1 MKFKITK
8 SSIFVSITFAFLLS
22 LVSVLLA
29 AIFLLDYDKKE
40 YTDKLNKKYSII
52 ARATLFHLNNFIDSA
67 ELQQQI
73 KDYSMRKINN
83 DKIKDY
89 IIEKS
94 QVIQKIESEIGSSTI
109 LKYKKYHY
117 LLIEHKNTIQLFK
130 DEDYQPHRYDVIK
143 IIFGFVFAI
152 IILSYIMTIRKIKP
166 LRRLKRQMDK
176 FGTGSLDIDCKRDGE
191 DEISQVSNSFQH
203 AVEQIQK
210 LNSSRQLFLR
220 NIMHELKTPITKGRI
235 TAEMIPSGK
244 QKDRLI
250 NVFEKMELLINEFA
264 SIEQITSGAGV
275 QNIRPARL
283 IDIIDESIDLAMV
296 PSKALK
302 LEIDDSLIL
311 NVDFR
316 LFTTAIKNLI
326 DNGIKYSIDNFVI
339 ITATKKRISLIS
351 KGSPLEHKL
360 EYYIQPFVQEKNSHQ
375 SFGLGLY
382 IVENIV
388 KAHGLDFKY
397 NHKNGLNYFC
407 FENIECLL

>member
-1 MKFKITK
+1 MKFNITR
-8 SSIFVSITFAFLLS
+8 SSIFFSITFTFLLS
-22 LVSVLLA
+22 LVSIFLA
-29 AIFLLDYDKKE
+29 AMFLLDYDKQE
-40 YTDKLNKKYSII
+40 YADKLNKKYSII
-52 ARATLFHLNNFIDSA
+52 ARATLFHLNNFIDEE

-73 KDYSMRKINN
+73 QDYSMRKINN
-83 DKIKDY
+83 NKIKDY
-89 IIEKS
+89 IIEQS
-94 QVIQKIESEIGSSTI
+94 EVIQKIENKIGNSTI

-117 LLIEHKNTIQLFK
+117 LLIEHENNIQLFK

-143 IIFGFVFAI
+143 IIFGFIFAI
-152 IILSYIMTIRKIKP
+152 ILLSYIMTIRKIKP

-176 FGTGSLDIDCKRDGE
+176 FGKGSLDIDCKRDGE

-203 AVEQIQK
+203 AVEQIKK

-250 NVFEKMELLINEFA
+250 NVFEKLELLINEFA
-264 SIEQITSGAGV
+264 SIEQITSGEGI
-275 QNIRPARL
+275 QNVRPARL

-339 ITATKKRISLIS
+339 ITATKEKISFIS
-351 KGSPLEHKL
+351 KGSPLEHPL
-360 EYYIQPFVQEKNSHQ
+360 EHYVQPFIQEKNSHQ

-382 IVENIV
+382 IVDNII
-388 KAHGLDFKY
+388 KAHNLDFKY
-397 NHKNGLNYFC
+397 YHKNGLNYFY
-407 FENIECLL
+407 FEKIESLL

>member
-1 MKFKITK
+1 MKFNITR
-8 SSIFVSITFAFLLS
+8 SSIFFSITFAFLLS
-22 LVSVLLA
+22 LISVFLA
-29 AIFLLDYDKKE
+29 AMFLLEYDKQE

-52 ARATLFHLNNFIDSA
+52 ARATLFHLNNFIDET

-73 KDYSMRKINN
+73 QDYSMRKINN
-83 DKIKDY
+83 NKIKDY
-89 IIEKS
+89 IIEQS
-94 QVIQKIESEIGSSTI
+94 EVIQKIENKIGNSTI

-117 LLIEHKNTIQLFK
+117 LLIEHENTVQLFK

-143 IIFGFVFAI
+143 IIFGFIFAI

-176 FGTGSLDIDCKRDGE
+176 FGKGSLDIDCKREGE

-203 AVEQIQK
+203 AVEQIKK

-250 NVFEKMELLINEFA
+250 SVFEKLELLINEFA
-264 SIEQITSGAGV
+264 SIEQITSGEGI

-296 PSKALK
+296 PSKTLK
-302 LEIDDSLIL
+302 LEIDASLIL

-339 ITATKKRISLIS
+339 ITATKERISFIS
-351 KGSPLEHKL
+351 KGSPLEHPL
-360 EYYIQPFVQEKNSHQ
+360 EHYIQPFIQEKNSHQ

-382 IVENIV
+382 IVDNIV
-388 KAHGLDFKY
+388 KAHNLDFKY
-397 NHKNGLNYFC
+397 RHKDGLNYFC
-407 FENIECLL
+407 FEKIESLL

>member
-1 MKFKITK
+1 MKFNITR
-8 SSIFVSITFAFLLS
+8 SSIFFSITFAFLLS
-22 LVSVLLA
+22 LISVFLA
-29 AIFLLDYDKKE
+29 AMFLLEYDKQE

-52 ARATLFHLNNFIDSA
+52 ARATLFHLNNFIDET

-73 KDYSMRKINN
+73 QDYSMRKINN
-83 DKIKDY
+83 NKIKDY
-89 IIEKS
+89 IIEQS
-94 QVIQKIESEIGSSTI
+94 EVIQKIENKIGNSTI

-117 LLIEHKNTIQLFK
+117 LLIEHENTVQLFK

-143 IIFGFVFAI
+143 IIFGFIFAI

-176 FGTGSLDIDCKRDGE
+176 FGKGSLDIDCKREGE

-203 AVEQIQK
+203 AVEQIKK

-250 NVFEKMELLINEFA
+250 SVFEKLELLINEFA
-264 SIEQITSGAGV
+264 SIEQITSGEGI

-296 PSKALK
+296 PSKTLK
-302 LEIDDSLIL
+302 LEIDASLIL

-339 ITATKKRISLIS
+339 ITATKDRISFIS
-351 KGSPLEHKL
+351 KGSPLEHPL
-360 EYYIQPFVQEKNSHQ
+360 EHYIQPFIQEKNSHQ

-382 IVENIV
+382 IVDNIV
-388 KAHGLDFKY
+388 KAHNLDFKY
-397 NHKNGLNYFC
+397 HHKDGLNYFC
-407 FENIECLL
+407 FEKIESLL

>member
-1 MKFKITK
+1 MKFNITR
-8 SSIFVSITFAFLLS
+8 SSIFFSITFAFLLS
-22 LVSVLLA
+22 LVSVFLA
-29 AIFLLDYDKKE
+29 AMFLLEYDKQE
-40 YTDKLNKKYSII
+40 YADKLNKKYSII
-52 ARATLFHLNNFIDSA
+52 ARATLFHLNNFIDNT

-89 IIEKS
+89 IIEQS
-94 QVIQKIESEIGSSTI
+94 EVIQKIENKIGNSSI

-117 LLIEHKNTIQLFK
+117 LLIEHGNTAQLFK

-176 FGTGSLDIDCKRDGE
+176 FAGGSLDIDCRRDGE

-210 LNSSRQLFLR
+210 LNNSRQLFLR

-235 TAEMIPSGK
+235 TAEMIESGK

-250 NVFEKMELLINEFA
+250 NVFEKLELLINEFA
-264 SIEQITSGAGV
+264 SIEQITSGAGI

-283 IDIIDESIDLAMV
+283 MDIIDESIDLAMV
-296 PSKALK
+296 PTKALK

-339 ITATKKRISLIS
+339 ITATKK
-351 KGSPLEHKL
+351 E
-360 EYYIQPFVQEKNSHQ
+360 SH
-375 SFGLGLY
+375 L
-382 IVENIV
+382 
-388 KAHGLDFKY
+388 
-397 NHKNGLNYFC
+397 
-407 FENIECLL
+407 

>member
-1 MKFKITK
+1 
-8 SSIFVSITFAFLLS
+8 
-22 LVSVLLA
+22 
-29 AIFLLDYDKKE
+29 
-40 YTDKLNKKYSII
+40 
-52 ARATLFHLNNFIDSA
+52 
-67 ELQQQI
+67 
-73 KDYSMRKINN
+73 
-83 DKIKDY
+83 
-89 IIEKS
+89 
-94 QVIQKIESEIGSSTI
+94 

-117 LLIEHKNTIQLFK
+117 LLIEHGNTAQLFK

-143 IIFGFVFAI
+143 IIFSFIFAI

-176 FGTGSLDIDCKRDGE
+176 FGEGSLDIDCKRDGE

-203 AVEQIQK
+203 AVEQIKK

-264 SIEQITSGAGV
+264 SIEQITSGEGI

-296 PSKALK
+296 PSKSLK

-326 DNGIKYSIDNFVI
+326 DNGIKYSIDSFVI
-339 ITATKKRISLIS
+339 ITATKERISFIS
-351 KGSPLEHKL
+351 KGSPLEHPL
-360 EYYIQPFVQEKNSHQ
+360 EHYIQPFIQEKSSHQ

-382 IVENIV
+382 IVDNIV
-388 KAHGLDFKY
+388 KAHNLDFKY
-397 NHKNGLNYFC
+397 RHKNGLNYFY
-407 FENIECLL
+407 FEKIESLL

>member
-1 MKFKITK
+1 MKIKITR
-8 SSIFVSITFAFLLS
+8 SSIFFSITFTFLLS
-22 LVSVLLA
+22 LISILLA
-29 AIFLLDYDKKE
+29 AIFLLEYDKQE
-40 YTDKLNKKYSII
+40 YTEKLNTKYSII
-52 ARATLFHLNNFIDSA
+52 ARATLFHLNNFINKT

-73 KDYSMRKINN
+73 QDYSMRKINN

-89 IIEKS
+89 IIANSKI
-94 QVIQKIESEIGSSTI
+94 IQKIESKIGNSSI

-117 LLIEHKNTIQLFK
+117 LLIEHEKEVLLFK

-143 IIFGFVFAI
+143 IIFGFIFLI
-152 IILSYIMTIRKIKP
+152 IVISYVMTIRKIKP

-176 FGTGSLDIDCKRDGE
+176 FGAGSLDIDCKKNGE

-203 AVEQIQK
+203 AVEKIQK
-210 LNSSRQLFLR
+210 LNNSRQLFLR

-235 TAEMIPSGK
+235 TAEMIESGK

-250 NVFEKMELLINEFA
+250 NVFEKLELLINEFA
-264 SIEQITSGAGV
+264 SIEQITSGAGI

-296 PSKALK
+296 PSSAFK
-302 LEIDDSLIL
+302 LEIDDSLVL

-326 DNGIKYSIDNFVI
+326 DNAIKYSIDHFVI
-339 ITATKKRISLIS
+339 ITATKNKISFIS
-351 KGSPLEHKL
+351 KGSPLEYDL
-360 EYYIQPFVQEKNSHQ
+360 SYYVQPFIQEKNSHQ

-382 IVENIV
+382 IVDNIV
-388 KAHGLDFKY
+388 KAHNLEFKY

-407 FENIECLL
+407 FENIDSLL

>member
-1 MKFKITK
+1 MKITITR
-8 SSIFVSITFAFLLS
+8 SSIFFSITFTFLLS
-22 LVSVLLA
+22 LISIFLA
-29 AIFLLDYDKKE
+29 AIFLLEYDKQE
-40 YTDKLNKKYSII
+40 YTDKLNTKYSII
-52 ARATLFHLNNFIDSA
+52 ARATLFHLNNFIDKT

-89 IIEKS
+89 IISNSKI
-94 QVIQKIESEIGSSTI
+94 IQKIESKIGNSSI

-117 LLIEHKNTIQLFK
+117 LLIEHEKEVLLFK

-143 IIFGFVFAI
+143 IIFGFIFLI
-152 IILSYIMTIRKIKP
+152 IVMSYVMTIRKIKP

-176 FGTGSLDIDCKRDGE
+176 FGAGSLDIDCEKDGE

-203 AVEQIQK
+203 AVDKIQK
-210 LNSSRQLFLR
+210 LNNSRQLFLR

-235 TAEMIPSGK
+235 TAEMIESGK

-250 NVFEKMELLINEFA
+250 NVFEKLELLINEFA
-264 SIEQITSGAGV
+264 SIEQITSGAGI

-296 PSKALK
+296 PSSSYK
-302 LEIDDSLIL
+302 LEIDDSLVL

-316 LFTTAIKNLI
+316 LFTTAVKNLI
-326 DNGIKYSIDNFVI
+326 DNGIKYSIDNFVT
-339 ITATKKRISLIS
+339 ITATRKTISFIS
-351 KGSPLEHKL
+351 KGSPLEYDL
-360 EYYIQPFVQEKNSHQ
+360 SYYVQPFIQEKSSHQ

-382 IVENIV
+382 IVDNIV
-388 KAHGLDFKY
+388 KAHNLEFKY
-397 NHKNGLNYFC
+397 HHKNGLNYFC
-407 FENIECLL
+407 FENIDSLL

>member
-1 MKFKITK
+1 MKFNITR
-8 SSIFVSITFAFLLS
+8 SSIFFSITFTFLLS
-22 LVSVLLA
+22 LISIFLA
-29 AIFLLDYDKKE
+29 AMFLLEYDKQE
-40 YTDKLNKKYSII
+40 YTDKLNNKYSII
-52 ARATLFHLNNFIDSA
+52 ARATLFHLNNFIDET

-73 KDYSMRKINN
+73 KDYSMRKIDN

-89 IIEKS
+89 IITQS
-94 QVIQKIESEIGSSTI
+94 DVIQKIENKIGSSSI

-117 LLIEHKNTIQLFK
+117 LLIKHENSVQLFK

-143 IIFGFVFAI
+143 IIFSLIFAI

-176 FGTGSLDIDCKRDGE
+176 FGDGSLNIDCKRDGE

-203 AVEQIQK
+203 AVEQIKK

-235 TAEMIPSGK
+235 SAEMIPSGK
-244 QKDRLI
+244 HKDRLI
-250 NVFEKMELLINEFA
+250 SVFEKLELLINEFA
-264 SIEQITSGAGV
+264 SIEQITSGAGI

-283 IDIIDESIDLAMV
+283 MDIIDESIDLAMV
-296 PSKALK
+296 PSKSLK

-311 NVDFR
+311 HVDFR
-316 LFTTAIKNLI
+316 LFTTAIKNII
-326 DNGIKYSIDNFVI
+326 DNGIKYSIDSSII
-339 ITATKKRISLIS
+339 ITATKQKILFIS

-360 EYYIQPFVQEKNSHQ
+360 EHYIQPFIQEKNSHQ

-382 IVENIV
+382 IVDNIV
-388 KAHGLDFKY
+388 KAHNLKFNY
-397 NHKNGLNYFC
+397 QHKDGLNYFY
-407 FENIECLL
+407 FENIESLL